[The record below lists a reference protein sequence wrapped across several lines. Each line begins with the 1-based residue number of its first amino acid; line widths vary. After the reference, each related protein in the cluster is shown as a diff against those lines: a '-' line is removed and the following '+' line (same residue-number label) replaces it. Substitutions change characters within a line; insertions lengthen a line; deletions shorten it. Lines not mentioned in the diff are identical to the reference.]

1 MDGTSMEV
9 GTAMNLPRDEMKGN
23 LYIGLVAGLGASV
36 LASSLYRLFAA
47 GLEARDLAWLGI
59 AILTLLVGRLSVKLP
74 LPNCRVSFSDAFIFL
89 SVMVFGGDLA
99 TLTAALDGFASS
111 SRDKGTWHKRAF
123 NMGGMALSVNLSARV
138 FAWLLPQDGLWG
150 ARFSAVGLMVPV
162 AALAFTQYILN
173 TALVSG
179 VVALKD
185 RQSLIAIWQDSSP
198 WAGSAYLAGSVAAAI
213 VFLVVREL
221 GVASAFAILPFP
233 GILYLTYR
241 ACLDRLVRTK
251 GGVPF

>member
-1 MDGTSMEV
+1 
-9 GTAMNLPRDEMKGN
+9 MKGN
-23 LYIGLVAGLGASV
+23 LYIGVVAAAGGAVLVASVGNILALGLQGS
-36 LASSLYRLFAA
+36 
-47 GLEARDLAWLGI
+47 ELAWLGI
-59 AILTLLVGRLSVKLP
+59 AVLTVLVGRLSVKLP

-111 SRDKGTWHKRAF
+111 SRDKGTWHKKAF
-123 NMGGMALSVNLSARV
+123 NTTGMALSVNLSARV
-138 FAWLLPQDGLWG
+138 FAWLLPQGGLWG
-150 ARFSAVGLMVPV
+150 ARFSAIDLMVPV
-162 AALAFTQYILN
+162 AALAFTQYVLN

-179 VVALKD
+179 VVALKEQ
-185 RQSLIAIWQDSSP
+185 QSLIAIWQDSSP
-198 WAGSAYLAGSVAAAI
+198 WAGSAYLAGSVAAAV

-221 GVASAFAILPFP
+221 GVVSAFAILPFP